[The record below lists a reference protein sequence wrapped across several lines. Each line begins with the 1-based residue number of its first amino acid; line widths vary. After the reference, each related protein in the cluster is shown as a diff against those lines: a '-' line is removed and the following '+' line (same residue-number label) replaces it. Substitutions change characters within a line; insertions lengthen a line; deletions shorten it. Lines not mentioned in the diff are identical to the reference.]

1 LASRLA
7 VAWERGEGDPGLLVV
22 YGRENGW
29 REIGRLELPD
39 GAAQGT
45 VTWLP

>member
-1 LASRLA
+1 
-7 VAWERGEGDPGLLVV
+7 LVV

-29 REIGRLELPD
+29 REIGRLDLPG
-39 GAAQGT
+39 GAAPAQGT